1 MKIKLNYII
10 IPLIAVAVA
19 VSGSLATSANIASW
33 YSSLTLPSFAPP
45 GQIIGIVW
53 TALYVLITA
62 SVLLFW
68 NKSKRDDK
76 FQTITGIFLVN
87 AFLNAFWSY
96 VFFSLQQIGLAIFVS
111 SAMALTIYALI
122 YFIYSRQRIA
132 ALLLIPYGL
141 WVTFAT
147 YLNYLI
153 WTLN

>member
-1 MKIKLNYII
+1 MKIKPNYII
-10 IPLIAVAVA
+10 VPLISIIVAV
-19 VSGSLATSANIASW
+19 VGSLATSANLASW
-33 YSSLTLPSFAPP
+33 YSTLALPSFAPP

-53 TALYVLITA
+53 MILYILITISA
-62 SVLLFW
+62 LLFW
-68 NKSKRDDK
+68 NKIRHDKK
-76 FQTITGIFLVN
+76 FQVITGIFLAN

-96 VFFSLQQIGLAIFVS
+96 VFFSLHEIGWAILVS
-111 SAMALTIYALI
+111 VTMALTIYALVYLI
-122 YFIYSRQRIA
+122 YPKQRTA